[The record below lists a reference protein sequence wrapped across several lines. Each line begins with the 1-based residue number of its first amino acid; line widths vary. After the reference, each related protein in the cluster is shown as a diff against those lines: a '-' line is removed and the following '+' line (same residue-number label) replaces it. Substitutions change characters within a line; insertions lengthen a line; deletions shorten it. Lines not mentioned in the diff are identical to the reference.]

1 MREEFSIRVIVPVA
15 SCWMMTTTKRMEAGD
30 TTRLLVNGTP
40 GNATYHAAT
49 DFTWESSDEKV
60 ATVDKSGNVA
70 AVGYGAATI
79 TATSHNGLQATCEI
93 IVTVSVDEI
102 EISLVDA
109 EEAIAEVGG
118 DALQLRA
125 VAYDLNGSSENV
137 AQSFSWASSNN
148 TVATV
153 KEGEDGTATVTG
165 LKPGT
170 ATITATA
177 KDGSGVR
184 ATFQVTVV
192 APVQDFTVPDKAQVV
207 IGEKSTLPLTVTPA
221 NATEGARDDF
231 SWESDDKSIVTVD
244 GTGIVTGVA
253 LGTATITVTSHNGI
267 QKQCEVTVTN
277 PTNAVTITPVD
288 PEKTDV
294 IVGKADLVLQAVAY
308 GKDGSTT
315 DVAQSFTWT
324 SSNAAIA
331 TVKAG
336 EDGTATVTGLKA
348 GTVTIAATT
357 TDGSDIRG
365 TYTVTVI
372 VPVTGLTLP
381 ESELLPVGETLDLAD
396 ALEFE
401 PADATARDVE
411 WTSSDEKVATVDDNG
426 VVTGIAAGTAVIT
439 VAAKSDASVTAS
451 CTVSVKRI
459 PDKITIEPV
468 GAHIPYEERAETV
481 VLYFPTGSRDVAY
494 TASSVT
500 FDFLPDDEDVLS
512 DVRWQISSGS
522 NYVNA
527 KVNDDG
533 SLTVTPKKNALSSRT
548 KSAQIVVRAASKYD
562 MSVQDTYN
570 ILLARGIAKIE
581 MNDMRIDYATT
592 TSFGVPKPTI
602 TPSNATFTSS
612 SDFIWMSSDPSV
624 VSISES
630 GYCTVNGTG
639 VAYISMC
646 PKYDEGYIASGS
658 PYVTGGFSVTVS
670 KDAAVVI
677 IAMLDDNYNVI
688 GLDRATIPHGGN
700 VQLFALAL
708 EGDYTLEDLEAG
720 KLPEAGQRFSWN
732 VSNSNYLSI
741 ELADEESGFCLL
753 HAARTTGNN
762 YVRVTATCK
771 DGTGTLGEFFIR
783 IVDPMTGIDNIPEE
797 LSLHVGE
804 THTFT
809 PVPIPANVELQDF
822 FWHDIRER
830 DEHVASMEGNTVTA
844 LSPGK
849 VTLTVAPVN
858 HGLQKDASGAY
869 YSVSA
874 SCLLTVYNYP
884 ASVRISGAT
893 EGQTLLV
900 GDTLDLSAA
909 VLDESGSPD
918 DVMQGVTW
926 TTSDAK
932 VATIDED
939 GTFTAVGTGEVTITA
954 TATDKGEED
963 ATICQSLT
971 LRVGDA
977 QITGVPA
984 ELTLYAGEKHTFE
997 PALEPEGEATFIWSE
1012 LSEEDAAVLTMEG
1025 DTVTAVAPGSV
1036 KVTVE
1041 AEGMDGVSA
1050 TCNITVASRPASIV
1064 ISGLEDGQEIAMGAR
1079 TQLTATVLDADGN
1092 ETGVPQEVVWDCSNW
1107 NVADMEDGLLL
1118 PYSMGEI
1125 TITATSAVD
1134 DKVKASITITVG
1146 MF

>member
-1 MREEFSIRVIVPVA
+1 M
-15 SCWMMTTTKRMEAGD
+15 
-30 TTRLLVNGTP
+30 
-40 GNATYHAAT
+40 
-49 DFTWESSDEKV
+49 DE
-60 ATVDKSGNVA
+60 
-70 AVGYGAATI
+70 
-79 TATSHNGLQATCEI
+79 
-93 IVTVSVDEI
+93 
-102 EISLVDA
+102 
-109 EEAIAEVGG
+109 
-118 DALQLRA
+118 
-125 VAYDLNGSSENV
+125 
-137 AQSFSWASSNN
+137 
-148 TVATV
+148 
-153 KEGEDGTATVTG
+153 
-165 LKPGT
+165 
-170 ATITATA
+170 
-177 KDGSGVR
+177 SGV
-184 ATFQVTVV
+184 
-192 APVQDFTVPDKAQVV
+192 
-207 IGEKSTLPLTVTPA
+207 
-221 NATEGARDDF
+221 
-231 SWESDDKSIVTVD
+231 
-244 GTGIVTGVA
+244 VTGVA

-522 NYVNA
+522 SYVTA

-592 TSFGVPKPTI
+592 TSFGVPQPTI

-646 PKYDEGYIASGS
+646 PKYDEGYIANGS

-670 KDAAVVI
+670 KNAAVVI

-708 EGDYTLEDLEAG
+708 EDDYTLEDLEAG
-720 KLPEAGQRFSWN
+720 KLPAAGQRFSWN

-762 YVRVTATCK
+762 YVSVTATCK
-771 DGTGTLGEFFIR
+771 DGTGTQGEFFIR

-809 PVPIPANVELQDF
+809 PVPIPANVELQDL
-822 FWHDIRER
+822 FWHDINER

-874 SCLLTVYNYP
+874 SCLLTVYDYP
-884 ASVRISGAT
+884 ACVRISGAT
-893 EGQTLLV
+893 EGQTLLI

-909 VLDESGSPD
+909 VLDENGSPD

-926 TTSDAK
+926 TTSDVRSPPSTRMAPYRRRHRRGHHHGDRDRQGRRGRDDPPEPHP
-932 VATIDED
+932 A
-939 GTFTAVGTGEVTITA
+939 
-954 TATDKGEED
+954 
-963 ATICQSLT
+963 
-971 LRVGDA
+971 VGDA

-984 ELTLYAGEKHTFE
+984 ELTLYARR
-997 PALEPEGEATFIWSE
+997 EAH
-1012 LSEEDAAVLTMEG
+1012 L
-1025 DTVTAVAPGSV
+1025 
-1036 KVTVE
+1036 
-1041 AEGMDGVSA
+1041 
-1050 TCNITVASRPASIV
+1050 
-1064 ISGLEDGQEIAMGAR
+1064 
-1079 TQLTATVLDADGN
+1079 
-1092 ETGVPQEVVWDCSNW
+1092 
-1107 NVADMEDGLLL
+1107 
-1118 PYSMGEI
+1118 
-1125 TITATSAVD
+1125 
-1134 DKVKASITITVG
+1134 
-1146 MF
+1146 